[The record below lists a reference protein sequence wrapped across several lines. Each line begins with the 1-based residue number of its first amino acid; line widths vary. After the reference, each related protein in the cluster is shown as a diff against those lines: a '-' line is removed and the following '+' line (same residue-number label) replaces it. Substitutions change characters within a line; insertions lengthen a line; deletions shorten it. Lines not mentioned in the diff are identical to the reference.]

1 MWNITTLS
9 EKTQIP
15 TEKLEI
21 LRTLTECLSYIEL
34 QYKHLPISDAQLK
47 DIQTL
52 LAECLGDMDMNT
64 KIDSLTNQSP
74 NDTGISSNT
83 IAFIKTFT
91 YRTRH
96 LSKIANDLDTIFER
110 FQQAK
115 SGKLLKAHEKIT
127 LEQYGILYDL
137 AHLNPY
143 VKLMDAVKLIF
154 DNETLEQ
161 LLCITNNAQTIIGHL
176 DDTFAQSFK
185 MPIGS
190 VVFNNTSA
198 RALIHQ
204 THLNFFD
211 KLTAFVT
218 KFDHVSKGILSSE
231 GINKISHIIP
241 TYKEEELTLHEY
253 LYSDIYK
260 IKLEKMIAPSSQ
272 KILKEKLGDNWL
284 KQLED
289 AYSIIEGK
297 LHDKASAQYLHFTA
311 NMNNRKAIEIA
322 TTWLQGGHKNLFF
335 RDHSNEDFRD
345 HFFNHF
351 FSDSSNKPETRI
363 LCSQFVGISLIAA
376 VQELNLQIN
385 EALTKKG
392 VTELPKNII
401 KSPISKREKLYLLT
415 PERLLD
421 AMKKRGV
428 LEKVPMPAEVSKFIA
443 KNVI

>member
-1 MWNITTLS
+1 MWDITTLS

-15 TEKLEI
+15 AEKLEI
-21 LRTLTECLSYIEL
+21 LRALSRET
-34 QYKHLPISDAQLK
+34 SEV
-47 DIQTL
+47 DIATIQNL
-52 LAECLGDMDMNT
+52 LAESLGDMDINK
-64 KIDSLTNQSP
+64 KIGSLSDQSP
-74 NDTGISSNT
+74 NNTGISPET
-83 IAFIKTFT
+83 IGFIQTFT
-91 YRTRH
+91 FRTRH
-96 LSKIANDLDTIFER
+96 LSKITNDFDEIFAH

-115 SGKLLKAHEKIT
+115 AGKLLKAHEKIT

-137 AHLNPY
+137 AHLNTY
-143 VKLMDAVKLIF
+143 VKFMEGANLIF
-154 DNETLEQ
+154 GNETLEQ
-161 LLCITNNAQTIIGHL
+161 LLCTTNKARRLIAHL

-190 VVFNNTSA
+190 VVFNKTSA

-241 TYKEEELTLHEY
+241 AYKEEELTLREY

-260 IKLEKMIAPSSQ
+260 IKLEKMICPSSQ
-272 KILKEKLGDNWL
+272 KILKENLGDNWL

-289 AYSIIEGK
+289 AYAIIEGK
-297 LHDKASAQYLHFTA
+297 LHDKATTQYQHFTA
-311 NMNNRKAIEIA
+311 NRNNRQNIEIA

-335 RDHSNEDFRD
+335 RDHSNEDFRN
-345 HFFNHF
+345 HFFNYF
-351 FSDSSNKPETRI
+351 FSDSSNKPETPI

-376 VQELNLQIN
+376 VQELNAQIN

-392 VTELPKNII
+392 VTELPKNIV
-401 KSPISKREKLYLLT
+401 KSPISKREKLHLLT

-421 AMKKRGV
+421 TIKKRGV
-428 LEKVPMPAEVSKFIA
+428 LEKVPVPAEVSKFIA
-443 KNVI
+443 K